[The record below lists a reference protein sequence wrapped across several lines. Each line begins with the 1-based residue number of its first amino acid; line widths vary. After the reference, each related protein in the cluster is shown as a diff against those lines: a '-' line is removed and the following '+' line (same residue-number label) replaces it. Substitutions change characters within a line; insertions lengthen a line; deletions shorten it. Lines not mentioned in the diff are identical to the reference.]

1 MDCVKI
7 KYCCC
12 VWLGIVKNSTLW
24 YMSEM
29 DIECPH
35 CGTKFKVQIDGD
47 FSNMMVFPCARCQTP
62 LMCYHGEVSE
72 LDREEFSKLREKLS
86 KVLNV
91 VMRQDG
97 TVGEVANTLRK
108 LVEVSNNRAEE
119 REQNH
124 TAITDDELDA
134 LQKDL
139 ADLDVDAFLSKL

>member
-1 MDCVKI
+1 
-7 KYCCC
+7 
-12 VWLGIVKNSTLW
+12 
-24 YMSEM
+24 M

-72 LDREEFSKLREKLS
+72 LDREEFAKLRQRLS
-86 KVLNV
+86 KVLDV

-97 TVGEVANTLRK
+97 TVGEVANTLKK
-108 LVEVSNNRAEE
+108 LVDVSNSRAAD
-119 REQNH
+119 REHEQS
-124 TAITDDELDA
+124 AITDDVLDT

-139 ADLDVDAFLSKL
+139 NEMDVDEFLSKL

>member
-1 MDCVKI
+1 
-7 KYCCC
+7 
-12 VWLGIVKNSTLW
+12 
-24 YMSEM
+24 MSEM

-72 LDREEFSKLREKLS
+72 LDREEFARLRQRLS
-86 KVLNV
+86 KVLDV

-97 TVGEVANTLRK
+97 TVGEVANSLKK
-108 LVEVSNNRAEE
+108 LVDVSNARADE
-119 REQNH
+119 RAHEH
-124 TAITDDELDA
+124 SAITDDVLDT
-134 LQKDL
+134 LQKNL

>member
-1 MDCVKI
+1 
-7 KYCCC
+7 
-12 VWLGIVKNSTLW
+12 
-24 YMSEM
+24 M

-72 LDREEFSKLREKLS
+72 LDREEFARLRQRLS
-86 KVLNV
+86 KVLDV

-97 TVGEVANTLRK
+97 TVGEVANSLKK
-108 LVEVSNNRAEE
+108 LVDVSNARVDERAHE
-119 REQNH
+119 H
-124 TAITDDELDA
+124 SAITDDVLDT

>member
-1 MDCVKI
+1 
-7 KYCCC
+7 
-12 VWLGIVKNSTLW
+12 
-24 YMSEM
+24 
-29 DIECPH
+29 
-35 CGTKFKVQIDGD
+35 
-47 FSNMMVFPCARCQTP
+47 
-62 LMCYHGEVSE
+62 MCYHGEVSE

-97 TVGEVANTLRK
+97 TVGEVANALKK
-108 LVEVSNNRAEE
+108 LVDVSNARADE

-139 ADLDVDAFLSKL
+139 ADLDVDAFLNKI

>member
-1 MDCVKI
+1 
-7 KYCCC
+7 
-12 VWLGIVKNSTLW
+12 
-24 YMSEM
+24 MSEM

-72 LDREEFSKLREKLS
+72 LDREEFAKLRQRLS
-86 KVLNV
+86 KVLDV

-97 TVGEVANTLRK
+97 TVGEVANSLKK
-108 LVEVSNNRAEE
+108 LVDVSNARAGE
-119 REQNH
+119 RAQEH
-124 TAITDDELDA
+124 SAITDDVLDV

-139 ADLDVDAFLSKL
+139 NEMDVDAFLSKL

>member
-1 MDCVKI
+1 
-7 KYCCC
+7 
-12 VWLGIVKNSTLW
+12 
-24 YMSEM
+24 
-29 DIECPH
+29 
-35 CGTKFKVQIDGD
+35 
-47 FSNMMVFPCARCQTP
+47 
-62 LMCYHGEVSE
+62 MCYHGEVSE

-97 TVGEVANTLRK
+97 TVGEVANALKK
-108 LVEVSNNRAEE
+108 LVDVSNARADE

-139 ADLDVDAFLSKL
+139 ADLDVDAFLSKI

>member
-1 MDCVKI
+1 
-7 KYCCC
+7 
-12 VWLGIVKNSTLW
+12 
-24 YMSEM
+24 MSEM

-72 LDREEFSKLREKLS
+72 LDREEFARLRQRLS
-86 KVLNV
+86 KVLDV

-97 TVGEVANTLRK
+97 TVGEVANSLKK
-108 LVEVSNNRAEE
+108 LVDVSNARADE
-119 REQNH
+119 RAHEH
-124 TAITDDELDA
+124 STITDDVLDT

>member
-1 MDCVKI
+1 
-7 KYCCC
+7 
-12 VWLGIVKNSTLW
+12 
-24 YMSEM
+24 M

-72 LDREEFSKLREKLS
+72 LDREEFAKLRQRLS
-86 KVLNV
+86 KVLDV

-97 TVGEVANTLRK
+97 TVGEVANTLKK
-108 LVEVSNNRAEE
+108 LVEVSNNRAAD
-119 REQNH
+119 REHEQS
-124 TAITDDELDA
+124 AITDDVLDT

-139 ADLDVDAFLSKL
+139 NEMDVDEFLSKL

>member
-1 MDCVKI
+1 
-7 KYCCC
+7 
-12 VWLGIVKNSTLW
+12 
-24 YMSEM
+24 M

-72 LDREEFSKLREKLS
+72 LDREEFTKLRQRLS
-86 KVLNV
+86 KVLDV

-97 TVGEVANTLRK
+97 TVGEVANTLKK
-108 LVEVSNNRAEE
+108 LVEVSNNRAAD
-119 REQNH
+119 REHQ
-124 TAITDDELDA
+124 AITDDVLDT

-139 ADLDVDAFLSKL
+139 NEMDVDEFLNKL

>member
-1 MDCVKI
+1 
-7 KYCCC
+7 
-12 VWLGIVKNSTLW
+12 
-24 YMSEM
+24 MSEM

-72 LDREEFSKLREKLS
+72 LDREEFTKLRQRLS
-86 KVLNV
+86 KVLDV

-97 TVGEVANTLRK
+97 TVGEVANTLKK
-108 LVEVSNNRAEE
+108 LVEVSNNRAAD
-119 REQNH
+119 REHQ
-124 TAITDDELDA
+124 AITDDVLDT

-139 ADLDVDAFLSKL
+139 NEMDVDEFLSKL

>member
-1 MDCVKI
+1 
-7 KYCCC
+7 
-12 VWLGIVKNSTLW
+12 
-24 YMSEM
+24 MSEM

-72 LDREEFSKLREKLS
+72 LDREEFAKLRQRLS
-86 KVLNV
+86 KVLDV

-97 TVGEVANTLRK
+97 TVGEVANSLKK
-108 LVEVSNNRAEE
+108 LVDVSNARAGE
-119 REQNH
+119 RAQERP
-124 TAITDDELDA
+124 AITDDVLDV

>member
-1 MDCVKI
+1 
-7 KYCCC
+7 
-12 VWLGIVKNSTLW
+12 
-24 YMSEM
+24 MSEM

-72 LDREEFSKLREKLS
+72 LDREEFAKLRQRLS
-86 KVLNV
+86 KVLDV

-124 TAITDDELDA
+124 THITDDVLDS

-139 ADLDVDAFLSKL
+139 NEMDVDEFLSKL

>member
-1 MDCVKI
+1 
-7 KYCCC
+7 
-12 VWLGIVKNSTLW
+12 
-24 YMSEM
+24 M

-72 LDREEFSKLREKLS
+72 LDREEFAKLRQRLS
-86 KVLNV
+86 KVLDV

-97 TVGEVANTLRK
+97 TVGEVANTLKK
-108 LVEVSNNRAEE
+108 LVDVSNSRAEE

-124 TAITDDELDA
+124 AAITDDVLDS

-139 ADLDVDAFLSKL
+139 NEMDVDEFLKRI

>member
-1 MDCVKI
+1 
-7 KYCCC
+7 
-12 VWLGIVKNSTLW
+12 
-24 YMSEM
+24 MSEM

-72 LDREEFSKLREKLS
+72 LDREEFAKLRQRLS
-86 KVLNV
+86 KVLDV

-97 TVGEVANTLRK
+97 TVGEVANTLKK
-108 LVEVSNNRAEE
+108 LVDVSNSRAAD
-119 REQNH
+119 REHEQS
-124 TAITDDELDA
+124 AITDDVLDT

-139 ADLDVDAFLSKL
+139 NEMDVDEFLSKL

>member
-1 MDCVKI
+1 
-7 KYCCC
+7 
-12 VWLGIVKNSTLW
+12 
-24 YMSEM
+24 M

-72 LDREEFSKLREKLS
+72 LDREEFAKLRQRLS
-86 KVLNV
+86 KVLDV

-97 TVGEVANTLRK
+97 TVGEVANTLKK
-108 LVEVSNNRAEE
+108 LVEVSNNRAAD
-119 REQNH
+119 REHEQS
-124 TAITDDELDA
+124 AITDDVLDT

-139 ADLDVDAFLSKL
+139 NEMDVDAFLSKL